1 MLGSTSIIHDGAQHC
16 ISITD
21 PRQDTAEIT
30 LPAMCEHR
38 TLLLR
43 GTVHEAHHPSEY
55 DKKFSEI
62 QIDFRVQNI
71 RRCVNNRK
79 KLNLAEAKT
88 HLGVGCLAC

>member
-1 MLGSTSIIHDGAQHC
+1 MLGSASIIHDGAQHC

-43 GTVHEAHHPSEY
+43 GTVHEAHHPPSEY
-55 DKKFSEI
+55 D
-62 QIDFRVQNI
+62 
-71 RRCVNNRK
+71 K
-79 KLNLAEAKT
+79 KLNLAEAKP
-88 HLGVGCLAC
+88 HLESSRYVVLHAQSPSVHTCASASQLL